1 MGFGGCVEGI
11 KAGMHGISPS
21 TAIGVSTKA
30 AMEAK
35 DKECKKKREV
45 ETWHIR
51 NLYIYI
57 YFCRKP

>member
-1 MGFGGCVEGI
+1 MEGI
-11 KAGMHGISPS
+11 KAGMHGTSQLQ
-21 TAIGVSTKA
+21 TAACGVSTKA

-51 NLYIYI
+51 N
-57 YFCRKP
+57 